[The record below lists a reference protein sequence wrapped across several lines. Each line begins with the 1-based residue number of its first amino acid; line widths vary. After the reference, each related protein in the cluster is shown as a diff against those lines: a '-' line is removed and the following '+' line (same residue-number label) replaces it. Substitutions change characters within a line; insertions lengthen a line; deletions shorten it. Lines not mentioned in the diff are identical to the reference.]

1 MTTDPGP
8 SLADLEADPH
18 PHLARLRSTG
28 PVSWI
33 PALGGWL
40 VTDRA
45 TRYLGACHG
54 GTRRLCAA

>member
-33 PALGGWL
+33 PTLGGWM

-45 TRYLGACHG
+45 TALDVMRDDGDDD
-54 GTRRLCAA
+54 